1 MTATVAGSGSHAG
14 LARDSRRRPAGTTVL
29 FALLVVTVL
38 VTGSII
44 FMSLWSV
51 VPPHGDRMAKAMR
64 TCLARESLLG
74 RRPVTAADLGRLGDA
89 SVRLGRCLQPV
100 YREQVSWAVYG
111 TVLVFG
117 LAALIYW
124 VYPHWFIRRRRLS
137 PISADDAPELAAY
150 LEDLTRQAELDFRP
164 SFLIAPYARTSSGL
178 AFGRY
183 GRRHVQL
190 NAGLV
195 TTFGRDRAKF
205 GAVVMHELAHLRN
218 RDVDITY
225 LTMSIWWSFVAVALV
240 PMVAVTL
247 DPWLLRSP
255 LRWRDPG
262 IASPITLA
270 VALLLLTGLGYL
282 TRNAILRVRE
292 IHADAR
298 VAADAGARH
307 GGALRD
313 VVQALRPTARWSAL
327 TGTHPTRER
336 RLRALTDPGDTLT
349 PKSWPLFVAG
359 MATAMIAVNL
369 RYVVSLAVPTPAV
382 TGFVATGMVC
392 VPGLTGPLVV
402 AIWRTTA
409 RLDSRLAL
417 RALVPMPVVLVGG
430 FLLGEQLAWL
440 SVYTQWTQLASA
452 GVWQPLVEAL
462 LLLIGTLVIAAWAA
476 SVARSV
482 LDSAGHTGRWTLP
495 AVVTAAT
502 AASTPWFGV
511 WNAFHDNGGLLQ
523 WLFGDELQP
532 GQPSSPAWYASLLHW
547 AELQYVPFVYLIYNA
562 LTLPA
567 LAVLWLVPLVA
578 ARRRTSPP
586 PAGAHPYRIRYTV
599 LAGLLG
605 AVGVAPA
612 GALLVHALKAQVP
625 VEVRGTSGFKYSL
638 YNSFIAVAVLAQA
651 AVAAAVAGRARRH
664 RPVLIPLSV
673 LITGLLAETVIEL
686 GLYPLARCT
695 GLYGTPARACLRWP
709 EPGFAADTL
718 HIILVKG
725 TVAAMA
731 AALVGACAGA
741 LLRRRRT
748 PEDTE
753 PHPAAQGRLSRTITA
768 AVLTVLAAAIVL
780 GAAAEAPGAYRIWI
794 G

>member
-1 MTATVAGSGSHAG
+1 MTATVAGSGPQAG
-14 LARDSRRRPAGTTVL
+14 LARDLRRRPAGTTVL
-29 FALLVVTVL
+29 FALLVTTVL

-51 VPPHGDRMAKAMR
+51 VPPHGDRMARAVR
-64 TCLARESLLG
+64 TCLARESLMG
-74 RRPVTAADLGRLGDA
+74 RRPVTAADLGRLADA
-89 SVRLGRCLQPV
+89 SGRLGRCLQPV
-100 YREQVSWAVYG
+100 YREQASWAVYG
-111 TVLVFG
+111 TVLLFG

-124 VYPHWFIRRRRLS
+124 LYPHWFIRRRRLS
-137 PISADDAPELAAY
+137 SISAEDSPELVAY

-164 SFLIAPYARTSSGL
+164 SFLIAPYARTCSGL
-178 AFGRY
+178 AFGRH

-195 TTFGRDRAKF
+195 ATFGRDQAKF

-247 DPWLLRSP
+247 DPWLFSAP
-255 LRWRDPG
+255 LRWHVPG

-298 VAADAGARH
+298 VVADTGTSH
-307 GGALRD
+307 GSALRD

-336 RLRALTDPGDTLT
+336 RLRALKDPEDTLT

-369 RYVVSLAVPTPAV
+369 RFIVSQAIPTPAV
-382 TGFVATGMVC
+382 TGFVATGMMC

-402 AIWRTTA
+402 AIWRATA
-409 RLDSRLAL
+409 RLDSRLPL
-417 RALVPMPVVLVGG
+417 RALLPMPLALVAG

-440 SVYTQWTQLASA
+440 SVYTQWTGLASA
-452 GVWQPLVEAL
+452 GVWEPIVAAL
-462 LLLIGTLVIAAWAA
+462 LLLTGTVTIAAWAA

-482 LDSAGHTGRWTLP
+482 LDSAGHAGRWALP

-502 AASTPWFGV
+502 AASAPWFGV
-511 WNAFHDNGGLLQ
+511 WNAVHDNRALLQ
-523 WLFGDELQP
+523 WLFGDDLQP
-532 GQPSSPAWYASLLHW
+532 GQPSSPAWYASMLHW

-567 LAVLWLVPLVA
+567 LALLWFVPIIA
-578 ARRRTSPP
+578 ARRRTSPS
-586 PAGAHPYRIRYTV
+586 PAGEHPYRIRYTV

-605 AVGVAPA
+605 AVGVALA
-612 GALLVHALKAQVP
+612 GTLLVYALKAQVP
-625 VEVRGTSGFKYSL
+625 VEVRGTTGFKYSL
-638 YNSFIAVAVLAQA
+638 YNSFIALAVLAQA
-651 AVAAAVAGRARRH
+651 AVAAIIAGRARRH
-664 RPVLIPLSV
+664 RPVLIPLAV
-673 LITGLLAETVIEL
+673 LITGLLAATTMEL
-686 GLYPLARCT
+686 GLFPLARCT
-695 GLYGTPARACLRWP
+695 GLYGTPARQCLRWP
-709 EPGFAADTL
+709 ESGFAAETL
-718 HIILVKG
+718 HTILVKG

-731 AALVGACAGA
+731 AALLGACASA
-741 LLRRRRT
+741 ILRRRRT
-748 PEDTE
+748 PGDAE
-753 PHPAAQGRLSRTITA
+753 PHPADQGRVRRTVTA
-768 AVLTVLAAAIVL
+768 AVLTVLATAIVL
-780 GAAAEAPGAYRIWI
+780 GAAAEAAGAYRIWI